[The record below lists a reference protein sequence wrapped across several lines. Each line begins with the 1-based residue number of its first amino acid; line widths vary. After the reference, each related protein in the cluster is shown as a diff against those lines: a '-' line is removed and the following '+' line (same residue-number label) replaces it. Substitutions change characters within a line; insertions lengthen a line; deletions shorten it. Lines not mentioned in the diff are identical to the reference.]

1 MSNEHSYGIN
11 DIETLSFKDG
21 VRQRIAMYLG
31 SADMQGVYNAIQEII
46 SNSIDEY
53 YMGYGNEID
62 IELCQVDNEQVITI
76 VDRGRGIP
84 FGIKP
89 DGTNVLVD
97 IFSKPHTGGKFNDK
111 VYNSVAGLNGIGAK
125 ATCLSSSRFYVSS
138 YRDGKQA
145 EATWRKGELSNYFES
160 TLSNNKHGTTVS
172 FVLDP
177 EVYNLEPIKI
187 DFEVLCNRCKNLS
200 YLTKGLTFNLINSI
214 GGEKYTVLKEIS
226 YCAKGGLLDLIKA
239 NVNDP
244 VHSTPVYFEMEEDN
258 LKVEV
263 ALMWTK
269 GKEKSFTF
277 TNGLHNSEG
286 GTSLTG
292 VKTAITTFM
301 KKQFKNGFDADMART
316 GLVYAVSCK
325 VPNPSFANQTKT
337 KINNPELR
345 GLCQRATGKALN
357 DFALK
362 KSADFQKIL
371 DFLTREQKAN
381 LAAERARKKVMDGVK
396 EIENNSKKKM
406 IMSDKLSDA
415 EFLGQDSILLIVE
428 GDSAASAVSKARDYT
443 KYGILAIRGKMI
455 NCLSN
460 PDDKIFENE
469 EIKLLL
475 SAMNIIPGKYDNKKL
490 RYGKIAICTDADSDG
505 GHIGL
510 LIMAAL
516 HYLAPQF
523 INEGRLCWLRSP
535 LYIVKNGKK
544 ESYYFTDEEFNK
556 VRNSVKGEVQRNKGL
571 GALNPKQARTSMFTE
586 EYQRLDTLSPS
597 PEANLLLE
605 ELMGVDVE
613 PRREFVFN
621 KIDFST
627 IRE

>member
-1 MSNEHSYGIN
+1 MTNYGIN

-46 SNSIDEY
+46 SNSIDEF

-76 VDRGRGIP
+76 VDRGRGVP

-125 ATCLSSSRFYVSS
+125 ATCLSSSQFYVSS
-138 YRDGKQA
+138 CRDGKQA
-145 EATWRKGELSNYFES
+145 EATWKKGELSNYFED
-160 TLSNNKHGTTVS
+160 TLSNNRHGTTVS

-177 EVYNLEPIKI
+177 EVYNLEPIEI
-187 DFEVLCNRCKNLS
+187 NFELLCDKCKNLS

-214 GGEKYTVLKEIS
+214 GGEKYTVLKKIS
-226 YCAKGGLLDLIKA
+226 YCAENGLLDLIKNNA
-239 NVNDP
+239 TNP
-244 VHSTPVYFEMEEDN
+244 IHKTPLHFEMEEDN
-258 LKVEV
+258 LSVEV
-263 ALMWTK
+263 ALQWTK
-269 GKEKSFTF
+269 NKKEKWYVF
-277 TNGLHNSEG
+277 TNGLENSEG

-301 KKQFKNGFDADMART
+301 KKQFKGGFDGEMART

-325 VPNPSFANQTKT
+325 IPNPSFANQTKT

-345 GLCQRATGKALN
+345 GLSQRATGQL
-357 DFALK
+357 L
-362 KSADFQKIL
+362 L
-371 DFLTREQKAN
+371 DFSTKNTLEFKEIVDFLAKEKKAEA
-381 LAAERARKKVMDGVK
+381 AAERARAKVLEATRDIEKNQKKKVFA
-396 EIENNSKKKM
+396 
-406 IMSDKLSDA
+406 SDKLKDA
-415 EFLGQDSILLIVE
+415 EFLGQESILLCVE
-428 GDSAASAVSKARDYT
+428 GNSAAASMAMARDEK
-443 KYGILAIRGKMI
+443 KYGILSLRGKII

-460 PDDKIFENE
+460 PEEKIFENE

-475 SAMNIIPGKYDNKKL
+475 SAMNITPGKYNSSKL

-505 GHIGL
+505 YHIGL

-516 HYLAPQF
+516 RYLAPEF
-523 INEGRLCWLRSP
+523 LEEGRLCWLHSP
-535 LYIVKNGKK
+535 LYIVKKGGK
-544 ESYYFTDEEFNK
+544 ESYYFNDDEFNQ
-556 VRNSVKGEVQRNKGL
+556 VRNNISGEVTRAKGL
-571 GALNPKQARTSMFTE
+571 GALSEEQAHNSMFTE
-586 EYQRLDTLSPS
+586 EFQRLEVIEPDQNSIF
-597 PEANLLLE
+597 LLE
-605 ELMGVDVE
+605 QLMGDKVE
-613 PRREFVFN
+613 PRKKFIFEN
-621 KIDFST
+621 IDFSE
-627 IRE
+627 IKE